1 MIGERKEAN
10 NKPGAGY
17 ILGWLV
23 AMLVVFGA
31 VGGLVFA
38 RQHTVQLQ
46 AAQLRL
52 AERNGPHVLVKRA
65 LPAPAHRTIELP
77 GKLHGF
83 IETALYA
90 KTAGYLKVIK
100 VDKGDRVTKDEVL
113 AILDSPELDKQVADA
128 KANYWLQKT
137 TDDRSEKLAQLGV
150 MPQQQADD
158 ARAAMMQAQAAYQQL
173 LAEQAY
179 EIIRAPF
186 AGIVTARYFDPG
198 ALIPQATSPSAA
210 TPILTLATLSPL
222 RAYANVPQTVA
233 PFIRDG
239 MEATLSVPEY
249 PKRIF
254 KGTVT
259 RHPQALDPAS
269 LTMLV
274 EVDLVNEDRA
284 LYPGMYA
291 RVTLDVALGHA
302 TALVPDDSLIFRN
315 NKIFVPLVRD
325 ARLHLAPVVLGWDNG
340 YDVEVAQG
348 VVPGDLVALT
358 VGQSARDGEPVQP
371 VLAR

>member
-65 LPAPAHRTIELP
+65 LPAPAHRTIEVP

>member
-1 MIGERKEAN
+1 M
-10 NKPGAGY
+10 
-17 ILGWLV
+17 
-23 AMLVVFGA
+23 
-31 VGGLVFA
+31 
-38 RQHTVQLQ
+38 QLE
-46 AAQLRL
+46 AAQLHL
-52 AERNGPHVLVKRA
+52 AEKNGPHVLVKRA
-65 LPAPAHRTIELP
+65 LPPPPRRAIEVP

-90 KTAGYLKVIK
+90 KTAGYLKEIK
-100 VDKGDRVTKDEVL
+100 VDKGDRVTKGEVL
-113 AILDSPELDKQVADA
+113 VILDSPELDKQVADA

-137 TDDRSEKLAQLGV
+137 TDDRSQKVANLGV

-158 ARAAMMQAQAAYQQL
+158 ARAAMMQAQAAYEQL

-186 AGIVTARYFDPG
+186 TGIVTARYFDPG
-198 ALIPQATSPSAA
+198 ALIPQATAPSAA

-233 PFIRDG
+233 PFIHNG
-239 MEATLSVPEY
+239 MEATLTVPEY

-274 EVDLVNEDRA
+274 EVDLTNEDRA

-291 RVTLDVALGHA
+291 RIALNVPLGRG
-302 TALVPDDSLIFRN
+302 TALVPDDALIFRD
-315 NKIFVPLVRD
+315 NKVFVPVVRD
-325 ARLHLAPVVLGWDNG
+325 ARLHLSPVILGWDNG
-340 YDVEVAQG
+340 YDVEVSSG
-348 VVPGDLVALT
+348 VQPGDLVALT